1 MKYPMHTYRV
11 WKQVGR
17 KSSLDSHAKWAD
29 VEKKLTSH
37 VLSAQPVDGND
48 KQSSWLTLEDMDF
61 ANKVLDSSKKRFYS
75 GRKGIEPA
83 GAKGVYLLKKPIK
96 SRDGLLLIENCIER
110 QRRKDFIKKGIH
122 KEKVEE
128 TYVYPM
134 LGGRNIAKWQ
144 VKSNEYMLV
153 PHTAAYKYGVP
164 VKELEKNAP
173 KTSEWLF
180 YYHDELLASRKQNGK
195 FFNANT
201 QPYYRLDN
209 VGEYTYAPYKV
220 LWKEQTGSMSAVVVG
235 SYLESVPDAD
245 ENLFSEDKTIVVD
258 SKVLM
263 LGLENAEEAYYVC
276 GIINAED
283 IVKVIDGYAI
293 STNRG
298 VDVLKY
304 LAIPEFDSHNQIHM
318 EIVKYSKK
326 IHDEFKRNSNA
337 SVRELEEQL
346 NVVVREIFN

>member
-1 MKYPMHTYRV
+1 MT
-11 WKQVGR
+11 
-17 KSSLDSHAKWAD
+17 AK
-29 VEKKLTSH
+29 
-37 VLSAQPVDGND
+37 
-48 KQSSWLTLEDMDF
+48 
-61 ANKVLDSSKKRFYS
+61 
-75 GRKGIEPA
+75 
-83 GAKGVYLLKKPIK
+83 
-96 SRDGLLLIENCIER
+96 
-110 QRRKDFIKKGIH
+110 
-122 KEKVEE
+122 
-128 TYVYPM
+128 
-134 LGGRNIAKWQ
+134 
-144 VKSNEYMLV
+144 
-153 PHTAAYKYGVP
+153 PHSPDAVVP